1 MILILGGTKSGKTGF
16 AEKTAKEYSH
26 KNSCPVVYMATAQA
40 WDDEMKIRI
49 QKHQESRPDN
59 WITFEE
65 THNINSV
72 FNESALQEKGIILF
86 DCLTMWITN
95 LLMTLGD
102 NFRKEE
108 AEMFVTEKMKDFLH
122 RADLFH
128 GEILIISNLAET
140 GLISPTF
147 LGRTFQDLS
156 GICHQM
162 IAAKSDSVYQLTAGI
177 PLRLK

>member
-1 MILILGGTKSGKTGF
+1 MILILGGTKSGKTAY
-16 AEKTAKEYSH
+16 AEKTAREYSLE
-26 KNSCPVVYMATAQA
+26 NSCPVVYMATAQA
-40 WDDEMKIRI
+40 WDEEMKIRI
-49 QKHQESRPDN
+49 RKHQESRPET
-59 WITFEE
+59 WETFEE
-65 THNINSV
+65 PLNIGSV
-72 FNESALQEKGIILF
+72 FDMRSLQKEGIILF

-95 LLMTLGD
+95 LLMTLDD
-102 NFRKEE
+102 NFKKEE
-108 AEMFVTEKMKDFLH
+108 AEAFVIKKMQGFLD
-122 RADLFH
+122 RIDLFK
-128 GEILIISNLAET
+128 GEIVIISNLTET

>member
-1 MILILGGTKSGKTGF
+1 MILILGGTKSGKTAY
-16 AEKTAKEYSH
+16 AEKTAKKYSLE
-26 KNSCPVVYMATAQA
+26 NSCPVVYMATAQA
-40 WDDEMKIRI
+40 WDEEMKIRI
-49 QKHQESRPDN
+49 RKHQESRPDT

-65 THNINSV
+65 PLNICSV
-72 FNESALQEKGIILF
+72 FDKRSLKNKGIILF

-95 LLMTLGD
+95 LLMTLDD
-102 NFRKEE
+102 NFKKEDAE
-108 AEMFVTEKMKDFLH
+108 AFVIKKMQDFLD
-122 RADLFH
+122 RIDSFQ
-128 GEILIISNLAET
+128 GEIVIISNLAET